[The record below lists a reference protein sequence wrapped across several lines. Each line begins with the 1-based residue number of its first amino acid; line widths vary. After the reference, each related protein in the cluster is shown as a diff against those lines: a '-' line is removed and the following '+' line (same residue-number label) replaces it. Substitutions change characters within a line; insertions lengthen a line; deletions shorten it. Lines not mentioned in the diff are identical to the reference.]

1 MGSKLEYLIIIR
13 FSDPLDLL
21 SSEMIELREQ
31 ISFFL
36 SLFLSGLGMIL
47 QFWIKK
53 LISFLRKEVSSM
65 ITNKNS
71 EENST
76 VEDSSKI
83 RNLLNSIPQ
92 DWGLDIGSIV
102 YEEGLDK
109 MIDLC
114 LILSQELDRKVLFKR
129 NDDHLDTD
137 FHTENMIQK
146 VIKVPYSVPKKLL
159 GKWEIELRKFFESL
173 MEVLVQ
179 VRQDLKQSTNKD
191 SSKWMSRRLKR
202 LQSIL
207 RQGKDPTIPEK
218 E

>member
-1 MGSKLEYLIIIR
+1 
-13 FSDPLDLL
+13 
-21 SSEMIELREQ
+21 
-31 ISFFL
+31 
-36 SLFLSGLGMIL
+36 
-47 QFWIKK
+47 
-53 LISFLRKEVSSM
+53 M

-92 DWGLDIGSIV
+92 DWGLDIGSMV